1 MEFFELFLI
10 CSGLYLTSTFGF
22 LFELSN
28 QLTSV
33 CAKCLLFVW
42 KIVKFELELEAPF
55 LLWVEWYSTF
65 LQRVFQLVIV
75 DAILTCISL
84 AFWLCIIFKLLIHFL
99 QRIHSNETESN
110 NSNLNTDPYR
120 RLPTCRQKRAGN
132 LVHIDSDTESDTVLE
147 LDSSNTK
154 KHKTDRTEDNSC
166 VVCLDRQRNTAVFPC
181 GHAHMCTQCVEVIM
195 NKIKRCPT
203 CQSRIQEYRRIYL

>member
-1 MEFFELFLI
+1 MVFCKLFLI
-10 CSGLYLTSTFGF
+10 CSALYLTSTFGF
-22 LFELSN
+22 LFDLSN
-28 QLTSV
+28 QLTYV
-33 CAKCLLFVW
+33 CVKCLLFVW
-42 KIVKFELELEAPF
+42 KIVTFVAPF
-55 LLWVEWYSTF
+55 LSWVGWYF
-65 LQRVFQLVIV
+65 LQGVFQLVTV

-99 QRIHSNETESN
+99 QRILSNEIESN

-120 RLPTCRQKRAGN
+120 RLPKCRHIRAGN
-132 LVHIDSDTESDTVLE
+132 LVLIDSDSESDTESDTDLD

-181 GHAHMCTQCVEVIM
+181 GHAHMCTQCVEVIK